1 MHAPTCQQNVLK
13 LATEAIDFLA
23 RFECKRKIRI
33 QYVGVKYSTHD
44 VCDVTFSSTCSLLF
58 WRCDMD
64 KTSVGYNY
72 EILCETWEKHRDN
85 KHFHTNNA
93 YRPMLQEA
101 QRRHFAAEQLGLHM
115 RFIWWIYSWVMTTT
129 KIGQRNFWWLFHHS
143 RRHTVYFPLRLFE
156 FLCRLFIFSAVT
168 TSIVLTGSGLLRSR
182 AVAI

>member
-1 MHAPTCQQNVLK
+1 MDIDQYNSS
-13 LATEAIDFLA
+13 AT
-23 RFECKRKIRI
+23 
-33 QYVGVKYSTHD
+33 
-44 VCDVTFSSTCSLLF
+44 TCSLLF

-143 RRHTVYFPLRLFE
+143 RRHTVYFPLRLWVFVS
-156 FLCRLFIFSAVT
+156 LIHIFRCHDFYSSNWFRP
-168 TSIVLTGSGLLRSR
+168 TSIQSCSYIVETGAWPVFLFKKCCKKLILAEKYFMKYFKNGSGN
-182 AVAI
+182 I

>member
-64 KTSVGYNY
+64 KTNVGYND
-72 EILCETWEKHRDN
+72 EILFETWEKHRDN

-93 YRPMLQEA
+93 YRPMLHDVTWGA
-101 QRRHFAAEQLGLHM
+101 TTSFCSRAIRPTYAFHMMDLFMSHDHNKNRPTKFLLTFPPLTPSHGL
-115 RFIWWIYSWVMTTT
+115 FSASTLSFCVAYS
-129 KIGQRNFWWLFHHS
+129 
-143 RRHTVYFPLRLFE
+143 YFPLSRL
-156 FLCRLFIFSAVT
+156 L
-168 TSIVLTGSGLLRSR
+168 
-182 AVAI
+182 